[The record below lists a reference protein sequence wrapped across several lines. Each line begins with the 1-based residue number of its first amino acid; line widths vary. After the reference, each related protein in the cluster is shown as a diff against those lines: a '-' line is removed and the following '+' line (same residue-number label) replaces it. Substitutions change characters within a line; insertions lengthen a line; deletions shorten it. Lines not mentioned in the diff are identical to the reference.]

1 MAECQELEN
10 KIAQDP
16 ELKEQMD
23 EFRERAHVIIGGS
36 RPEIDQMNLADI
48 TQRLAD
54 EYDTEG
60 DQLAAEIDKF
70 IKICEEKL

>member
-1 MAECQELEN
+1 MTECQELEE

-23 EFRERAHVIIGGS
+23 ELRERAHVIIGGS
-36 RPEIDQMNLADI
+36 RPDIDQMNLSDI
-48 TQRLAD
+48 ARRLAD

-70 IKICEEKL
+70 LIFCEEKL